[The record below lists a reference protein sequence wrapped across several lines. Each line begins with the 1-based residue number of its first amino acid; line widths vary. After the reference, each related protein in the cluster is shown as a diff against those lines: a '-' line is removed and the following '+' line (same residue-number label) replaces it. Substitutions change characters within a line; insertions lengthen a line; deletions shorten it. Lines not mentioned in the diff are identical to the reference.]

1 MKAISSD
8 AALRERSNADDA
20 EPDRAL
26 DAAWLVLEAANDL
39 EDEPTVAAC
48 RRVIDAGL
56 DGTPASL
63 SDLHII
69 LNYFR

>member
-1 MKAISSD
+1 MKAIFSD
-8 AALRERSNADDA
+8 AVLRDRSIVDEA

-26 DAAWLVLEAANDL
+26 DAAWLVLDAANDL
-39 EDEPTVAAC
+39 DDEPTVAAC

-56 DGTPASL
+56 DGTPASPF
-63 SDLHII
+63 DLHII